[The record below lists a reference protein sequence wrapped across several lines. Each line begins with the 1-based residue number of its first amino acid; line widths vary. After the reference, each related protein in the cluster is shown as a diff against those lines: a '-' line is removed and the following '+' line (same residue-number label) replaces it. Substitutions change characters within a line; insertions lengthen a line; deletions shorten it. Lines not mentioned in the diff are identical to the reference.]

1 MKTTLLKTTVLA
13 LTLLVASTALAER
26 RNPLEGQPAVRHRHE
41 LRASRFEIGPSFGF
55 SVNRSLRQ
63 SITFGL
69 KLAYHL
75 SDWFSVGADF
85 GYGIGIDTGL
95 TSELERQYSDGSTAA
110 RPSCPL
116 DKFGNP
122 ACGWDQLK
130 ERFSDVALSGD
141 IRFAFTPISGKLAIF
156 SKLFISYDLYAFA
169 GLGLAILKNNFETTD
184 KDHDGVSSGFRAG
197 PAWGF
202 GMHMYFTKFF
212 SVGVE
217 TKDLIYLD
225 NETGDDHTRGLGDT
239 ELSVWRDTGKT
250 KIVVNSED
258 SKLLQHWYVG
268 INFTF
273 FLPIQAV
280 GSR

>member
-1 MKTTLLKTTVLA
+1 MKTTLKATTVLA

-26 RNPLEGQPAVRHRHE
+26 KNPLEGQPAVRHRHE
-41 LRASRFEIGPSFGF
+41 LRDSRFEIGPSFGF

-69 KLAYHL
+69 KLAYHI

-85 GYGIGIDTGL
+85 GYGIGLDTGL
-95 TSELERQYSDGSTAA
+95 TTELERQYSDGSLAN
-110 RPSCPL
+110 RPSCPTA
-116 DKFGNP
+116 G
-122 ACGWDQLK
+122 CGWDQLK
-130 ERFSDVALSGD
+130 ERFSDVQLSGD
-141 IRFAFTPISGKLAIF
+141 IRFAFTPMSGKLAIF
-156 SKLFISYDLYAFA
+156 SKLFISYDFYAFA
-169 GLGLAILKNNFETTD
+169 GLGLAILKNDFETTD

-202 GMHMYFTKFF
+202 GMHMFFTKFF

-217 TKDLIYLD
+217 IKDLIYLD

-239 ELSVWRDTGKT
+239 ELAEWTNTGKT
-250 KIVVNSED
+250 LIVVNSED
-258 SKLLQHWYVG
+258 SKFLQHWYVG

-273 FLPIQAV
+273 FLPFQAV
-280 GSR
+280 VSR